1 MSQSYSI
8 QFQAVVEAKC
18 IFSLD
23 FKLAVNWFSFHVNDT
38 PKRRPYPLAAVT
50 ITNFR
55 QSSSSSLFPKNS
67 HTTRIQSKD
76 FDNYTFKFIEIFGL
90 NDDGAE
96 TI

>member
-38 PKRRPYPLAAVT
+38 PKRRPYPLAGR
-50 ITNFR
+50 N
-55 QSSSSSLFPKNS
+55 
-67 HTTRIQSKD
+67 
-76 FDNYTFKFIEIFGL
+76 NYQL
-90 NDDGAE
+90 
-96 TI
+96 